1 MRQKLHLF
9 FVFRVLLYKI
19 ILKEGEKMICLLFNF
34 FHVQPHAIY
43 SKILEERKIHEMIL
57 YHLL

>member
-19 ILKEGEKMICLLFNF
+19 ILKEGENMICLLLYF
-34 FHVQPHAIY
+34 FHVQPHVIY